1 MSCGCTNPQK
11 VHAAVITPVL
21 AAGSV
26 ASPYFVQVNIS
37 QRLCRK
43 ACVNLPPVFN
53 PVFSLVDY
61 AAVGTGQ
68 YVATVKVEGIIA
80 YTPCDTNGCCDKTQ
94 VLSQDFTV
102 PFASATAPTSVT
114 VTAGTTVNAIS
125 AGPCQNCSRNF
136 VSETPL
142 TLTVATA

>member
-1 MSCGCTNPQK
+1 MSCGCSNSK
-11 VHAAVITPVL
+11 KDHAAVITPVL

-37 QRLCRK
+37 QKLCKK

-61 AAVGTGQ
+61 ASVGTGQ
-68 YVATVKVEGIIA
+68 YVATVKVEGVVS
-80 YTPCDTNGCCDKTQ
+80 YTPCDGNGCCDKIQ
-94 VLSQDFTV
+94 VISQEFTI

-114 VTAGTTVNAIS
+114 ITQGVSVNAIS
-125 AGPCQNCSRNF
+125 VSGCQMCSRMF
-136 VSETPL
+136 VSETPV
-142 TLTVATA
+142 TITVA

>member
-1 MSCGCTNPQK
+1 MSCNCSNPK
-11 VHAAVITPVL
+11 KDHAAVITPVL

-53 PVFSLVDY
+53 PTFSLVDY
-61 AAVGTGQ
+61 ASVGTGQ
-68 YVATVKVEGIIA
+68 YVATVKVEGIVA
-80 YTPCDTNGCCDKTQ
+80 YTPCDSNGCCDKTQ
-94 VLSQDFTV
+94 VISQEFTI
-102 PFASATAPTSVT
+102 PFASANAPTSVSISQG
-114 VTAGTTVNAIS
+114 VPVNAI
-125 AGPCQNCSRNF
+125 AVTGCQTCSRAF

-142 TLTVATA
+142 TLTVA

>member
-1 MSCGCTNPQK
+1 MGNCNCNKK
-11 VHAAVITPVL
+11 VHPATITPVL

-26 ASPYFVQVNIS
+26 ASPYYVQVNIS
-37 QRLCRK
+37 QRLSK
-43 ACVNLPPVFN
+43 KTCVGKT
-53 PVFSLVDY
+53 PVFSPQFSLVGYDL
-61 AAVGTGQ
+61 VGTGQ
-68 YVATVKVEGIIA
+68 YVATIHVEGIIG
-80 YTPCDTNGCCDKTQ
+80 YTPCESNGCCDKTQ

-114 VTAGTTVNAIS
+114 VAAGTTVNAIS
-125 AGPCQNCSRNF
+125 AAPCQDCSRNF